1 LQQSFGEDCLA
12 ADYNLLSKCFKLVL
26 TEWRKSCERVIKHS
40 TLRSSSKVIGG
51 EVTVILTDFRCN
63 EHITKEGCVERPIR
77 LPAALKGARLA
88 GAGTSSTLP
97 IYSTIEDHYFNLA
110 KDKILEKAHTVSYL
124 KKMQSRCA
132 SIAQDEN
139 GTNLT
144 EGSDGEGGCDTSKF
158 KAYLTRFVIDF
169 LSAKYSS

>member
-1 LQQSFGEDCLA
+1 MDVSHLLILLQSYGEDCLA
-12 ADYNLLSKCFKLVL
+12 ADYSLLNKCFKLVL
-26 TEWRKSCERVIKHS
+26 TEWRKSCERVIKH
-40 TLRSSSKVIGG
+40 TKLRCSSKGIGN

-88 GAGTSSTLP
+88 GAGTISSLP
-97 IYSTIEDHYFNLA
+97 MYTTVEDYYMNLA
-110 KDKILEKAHTVSYL
+110 KDKILEKAHTASYL
-124 KKMQSRCA
+124 KKMQGKCA
-132 SIAQDEN
+132 SIAPDEN

-158 KAYLTRFVIDF
+158 KT
-169 LSAKYSS
+169 SSCV